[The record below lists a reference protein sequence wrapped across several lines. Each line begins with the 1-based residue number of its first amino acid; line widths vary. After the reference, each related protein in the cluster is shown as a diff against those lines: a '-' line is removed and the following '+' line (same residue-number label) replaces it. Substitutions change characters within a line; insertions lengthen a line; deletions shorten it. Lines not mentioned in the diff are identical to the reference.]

1 MSNLEE
7 REEAKKEKA
16 SVASENLKKKMYP
29 ILIENL
35 EHSKWE
41 DMVRARIHNMNIK
54 DKRLETGQETG

>member
-1 MSNLEE
+1 MPRVLQAFILSAARKMSNLEE

-35 EHSKWE
+35 EHSK
-41 DMVRARIHNMNIK
+41 
-54 DKRLETGQETG
+54 